1 MYIQHSLMND
11 RVATSLA
18 NHEISPLN
26 DNYGHKERRMTREFE
41 HLALCVRL
49 ENDTTKRSQR
59 KKPWFHVKIKLF

>member
-1 MYIQHSLMND
+1 MND

-26 DNYGHKERRMTREFE
+26 DNYGHKERRMTREFQ

-59 KKPWFHVKIKLF
+59 KKP